1 MFLRRTERKK
11 NGKTHSYWNVVENK
25 RLDGGRV
32 VQRHVL
38 YLGEINSSQAAAWRK
53 AIEVFDVD
61 AGRARTLSLFPEDR
75 CEAIAGD
82 ASVVQLRLSEMQ
94 LRRPRQWGACWLT
107 GQLWQELQLDRFW
120 ADRLPPGRK
129 KTRGGQILQVLASYR
144 LIAPGSEWRLHR
156 QWFGTSAM
164 ADLLGADFGLAEE
177 HKLYACH
184 DLLLQHKEAL
194 FSHLVGRWRDLFNAD
209 FDVLLYDLTSTY
221 FEVNASDLPEGTKRR
236 HGYSRDKRPDCPQVV
251 IALVVT
257 PDGLPLAYEVLP
269 GNTADS
275 KTLRMFLSKIEQQY
289 DKARRVWV
297 MDRGVPTE
305 AVLAEMRNS
314 DPPVQYL
321 VGTPKGRLNRLEKH
335 LLQKPWQDA
344 REGVQVK
351 LLAEDGELYV
361 FAQSVDRVSKE
372 RAMRRRQLKWLW
384 RRLRQID
391 AMEVTREELLMKLGG
406 ARSKA
411 PAAWRLGDIEIDK
424 ERPSFSFALNRKKLR
439 KTRRREGRYLLRTNL
454 TDNDPAQL
462 WQYYTQLVAVEEAFK
477 NLKGDLAIR
486 PIFHQDEKRIEA
498 HILIAFLAYCM
509 QITLTRRL
517 HALAPGLTARNALE
531 KFTAVQ
537 MIDVHLPT
545 TDGREIRLTLHPP
558 PDPDPQLLTARL
570 KPRLPPQPPPRSP
583 PPPSAKPAA
592 VAKTFWSK

>member
-11 NGKTHSYWNVVENK
+11 NGKTHHYWNVVENK
-25 RLDGGRV
+25 RLDDGRV

-38 YLGEINSSQAAAWRK
+38 YLGEINSSQAVAWRK
-53 AIEVFDVD
+53 AIEVFDQD
-61 AGRARTLSLFPEDR
+61 AGRPRTLALFPEDR
-75 CEAIAGD
+75 GEIAAGD
-82 ASVVQLRLSEMQ
+82 ASIVRLRLSEMRLQ
-94 LRRPRQWGACWLT
+94 RPRQWGACWLA
-107 GQLWQELQLDRFW
+107 GQLWRELQLDRFW
-120 ADRLPPGRK
+120 ADRLPANRK
-129 KTRGGQILQVLASYR
+129 GTPWDQILQVLVTYR

-156 QWFGTSAM
+156 EWFGNSAM
-164 ADLLGADFGLAEE
+164 ADLLDADFGLAEE

-184 DLLLQHKEAL
+184 DLLLEHKDAL

-221 FEVNASDLPEGTKRR
+221 FEVNASDLPDGDKRR

-275 KTLRMFLSKIEQQY
+275 KTLRMFLAKIEQQY
-289 DKARRVWV
+289 GKARRVWV

-314 DPPVQYL
+314 DPPMQYL

-335 LLQKPWQDA
+335 LLEKPWQDA
-344 REGVQVK
+344 REGVKVK

-361 FAQSVDRVSKE
+361 FAQSHDRVSKE

-384 RRLRQID
+384 KRLQKI
-391 AMEVTREELLMKLGG
+391 ATMEVTREELLMKLGA

-411 PAAWRLGDIEIDK
+411 PAAWRLVDIETDK
-424 ERPSFSFALNRKKLR
+424 QRPSFTFALNRNKLR
-439 KTRRREGRYLLRTNL
+439 KIRRREGRYLLRTNL

-462 WQYYTQLVAVEEAFK
+462 WQYYIQLITVEEAFR

-486 PIFHQDEKRIEA
+486 PVFHKIERRIEA
-498 HILIAFLAYCM
+498 HIFVAFLAYCM
-509 QITLTRRL
+509 QVTLTCRL
-517 HALAPGLTARNALE
+517 HALAPGLTARSALE
-531 KFTAVQ
+531 KFAAVQ

-545 TDGREIRLTLHPP
+545 TDGREILLTRYTHPEP
-558 PDPDPQLLTARL
+558 ELQLLIDRL
-570 KPRLPPQPPPRSP
+570 KLRLPPQPPPRITT
-583 PPPSAKPAA
+583 AA
-592 VAKTFWSK
+592 VTQATRRSEDLLT